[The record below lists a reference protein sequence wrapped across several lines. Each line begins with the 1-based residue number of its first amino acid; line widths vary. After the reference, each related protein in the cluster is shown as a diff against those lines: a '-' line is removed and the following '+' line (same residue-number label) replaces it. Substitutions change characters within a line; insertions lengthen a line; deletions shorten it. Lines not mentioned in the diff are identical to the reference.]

1 MSEFSATPE
10 KLQYEAIPAKNTA
23 YSAHQYKEKYTESI
37 ADPSKFW
44 SEASNKYLKWFT
56 PYQRVMDGDFESGDI
71 NWFQAGTLNACYNCI
86 DKHLPEKADQAAII
100 WERDE
105 KGTAE
110 TITYSVLSKEVC
122 KIANV
127 MKSKGVKKGDVVTIY
142 MPMIPQT
149 AMVMLAC
156 ARIGAIHSVV
166 FAGFSMDA
174 LRDRINGCDS
184 KASGDK
190 CHGTN

>member
-1 MSEFSATPE
+1 MELE
-10 KLQYEAIPAKNTA
+10 KLVYDAIPTKVESYGSNPAA
-23 YSAHQYKEKYTESI
+23 YKEKYAESI
-37 ADPSKFW
+37 ADPNKFW
-44 SEASNKYLKWFT
+44 GEASDKYLKWFT
-56 PYQRVMDGDFESGDI
+56 PYQRVMDGGFESGDV
-71 NWFQAGTLNACYNCI
+71 NWFSAGKLNACYNCI

-105 KGTAE
+105 RGTSE
-110 TITYSVLSKEVC
+110 TITYRQLHQEVS

-149 AMVMLAC
+149 AMVMLAA

-166 FAGFSMDA
+166 FAGFSKDA

-184 KASGDK
+184 KVIYPSP
-190 CHGTN
+190 TYSL